1 MKPFLTIILTMF
13 SSILAAEENALE
25 RALNDQWYYC
35 WGALAGESRFKGE
48 NIKQDDSILELS
60 EERLRA
66 KFFQVPEDAVEEFVI
81 GKDGQ
86 VGNLVYREELL
97 CDGKSMSEGC
107 GSSGCTRDFVINDKI
122 YELHGGEPILVD
134 ANGKPVLLL
143 GRSGANCN
151 TGPNAAD
158 CFQAYVW
165 DEHFEQ
171 FNAFGGHKRPI
182 R

>member
-1 MKPFLTIILTMF
+1 MKNII
-13 SSILAAEENALE
+13 SILISIICSPSIAEQNGLE
-25 RALNDQWYYC
+25 RALHDQWYYC
-35 WGALAGESRFKGE
+35 WGALAGEYKFKGE
-48 NIKQDDSILELS
+48 NITQDENILELS

-66 KFFQVPEDAVEEFVI
+66 KFFQVPDDAVEGFVI
-81 GKDGQ
+81 GKGGQ
-86 VGNLVYREELL
+86 VGHLVYREALL
-97 CDGKSMSEGC
+97 CDGKAMSEGC

-143 GRSGANCN
+143 GKSGTNCN
-151 TGPNAAD
+151 TGPDAAD

-165 DEHFEQ
+165 DEHFKQ

>member
-1 MKPFLTIILTMF
+1 MKFAFTILIIIST
-13 SSILAAEENALE
+13 SPSYAEENALE
-25 RALNDQWYYC
+25 RALYDQWYYC
-35 WGALAGESRFKGE
+35 WGALAGEHKFKGE
-48 NIKQDDSILELS
+48 NITKDDSILELS
-60 EERLRA
+60 EEQLRA
-66 KFFQVPEDAVEEFVI
+66 KFFQVPDDAVETFVI

-86 VGNLVYREELL
+86 VGQLVYREELL
-97 CDGKSMSEGC
+97 CAGEAMSEGC

-151 TGPNAAD
+151 TSPNAAD

-165 DEHFEQ
+165 DEHFKQ
-171 FNAFGGHKRPI
+171 FNVFGGHKRPI